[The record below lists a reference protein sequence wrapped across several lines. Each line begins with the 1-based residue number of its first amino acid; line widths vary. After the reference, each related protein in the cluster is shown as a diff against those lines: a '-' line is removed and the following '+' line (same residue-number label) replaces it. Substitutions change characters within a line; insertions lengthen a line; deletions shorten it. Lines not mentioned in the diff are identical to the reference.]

1 MTTTGGCAAPRHGT
15 EGAYRNAR
23 CRCPDAREAYRLAQK
38 RRREGR
44 NQPSTVDRTGT
55 SRRLRALAALGWNR
69 AGLAERLGIS
79 VRSLRN
85 LQSEQDPRQR
95 RTVTRT
101 TADRVAAL
109 YEQLSATPGEFTRT
123 RDLARRSGWAP
134 PLLWEDVDID
144 DPNARPVDDQPVNGR
159 GVDLDE
165 VAYLASWGV
174 PLGEIAA
181 RLDVAPESIAQARR
195 RRDARQQRPDGGG
208 QTATDAA

>member
-1 MTTTGGCAAPRHGT
+1 MTIRRPCTATRHGT

-23 CRCPDAREAYRLAQK
+23 CRCADAREAYRLAQK

-44 NQPSTVDRTGT
+44 NQPTTVDRTGT

-69 AGLAERLGIS
+69 TFLAERLGIS

-85 LQSEQDPRQR
+85 LQGEQDPRQR

-109 YEQLSATPGEFTRT
+109 YEQLSATPGEFKRT
-123 RDLARRSGWAP
+123 RDLARRAGWAP

-144 DPNARPVDDQPVNGR
+144 DPTAKPVDDQPASGPR
-159 GVDLDE
+159 VDLDE

-181 RLDVAPESIAQARR
+181 RLNVEPESIAQARR
-195 RRDARQQRPDGGG
+195 RRAARDQGDEHLV
-208 QTATDAA
+208 TDAA